1 MGFFD
6 NLLEGLRGSR
16 RTASDNPDDIFS
28 YNPQKRQVR
37 ETTGRLGY
45 FKKKKVLG
53 VTVGGHVV
61 DEISGKVERHSDLMQ
76 AKAEVWGSKGK
87 SEVETAVASFQDF
100 GLEDMKLGY
109 ATKRMQERSQLRQD
123 AVDETGNIT
132 APNAS
137 VSNVAQAQG
146 NLDARV
152 QGFLSAKRKLKAANE
167 SGVSGSSFKFND
179 TGYEMLDPSMDQF
192 YAEFDADVAA
202 AQQSYAEMYGKE
214 SFDEVGTGFGMFSTA
229 EVDVNSAGRT
239 PDEQAE
245 YEQMHPEGFFNGRT
259 GKIEVWDE
267 NRGVYD
273 NTRTERPSGDVGQQ
287 DIMNMIMSD
296 MTGISYDDVHNMS
309 TAELGYD
316 KFRAGDSISNGNSK
330 AQNVGEEGVAAM
342 REAYSKIFFSAAASS
357 DAAAG
362 MEDAFRIEAAKK
374 AKSSTMTAQK
384 RSKAMGDE
392 ATAEAITDI
401 NAGIRTAEQ
410 EYEQTKYRLLQP
422 GIGGKRKVKD
432 VSFKSTRPQ

>member
-6 NLLEGLRGSR
+6 DLLGGLRGSR

-28 YNPQKRQVR
+28 YNPEKRQVR

-61 DEISGKVERHSDLMQ
+61 DEISGKVERHSELMK

-109 ATKRMQERSQLRQD
+109 ATKRMQERTQLRQD
-123 AVDETGNIT
+123 AVDETSNIK
-132 APNAS
+132 APNAT

-146 NLDARV
+146 NLDARI

-167 SGVSGSSFKFND
+167 SSVSGSSFKFND
-179 TGYEMLDPSMDQF
+179 TGYEMLDPKMDQF

-202 AQQSYAEMYGKE
+202 AQQSYAEMYGME
-214 SFDEVGTGFGMFSTA
+214 SFDEVGEGFGMFSTV

-239 PDEQAE
+239 PEEQAA
-245 YEQMHPEGFFNGRT
+245 YQQMHPDSY
-259 GKIEVWDE
+259 DE
-267 NRGVYD
+267 TLGVYD

-316 KFRAGDSISNGNSK
+316 KFRSGDKIIDGNSK
-330 AQNVGEEGVAAM
+330 AYNVGAEGVAAM

-374 AKSSTMTAQK
+374 AKSSTMTMQK

-410 EYEQTKYRLLQP
+410 EYENTKYRLLQP